1 MITLIT
7 KTTTTTMT
15 DLNTKEIAEEIYI
28 SVISG
33 DASENVNNAYM
44 AYVSEHENIQYD
56 STLDKLI
63 KAIILYSVAMTQ
75 DSEVTG

>member
-1 MITLIT
+1 
-7 KTTTTTMT
+7 MT